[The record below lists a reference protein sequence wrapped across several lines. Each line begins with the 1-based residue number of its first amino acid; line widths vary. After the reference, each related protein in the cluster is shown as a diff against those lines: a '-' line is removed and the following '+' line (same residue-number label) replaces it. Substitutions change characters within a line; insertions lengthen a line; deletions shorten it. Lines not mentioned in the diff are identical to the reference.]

1 MIPINLRS
9 LSGTT
14 ADGRRGRKSLPSLG
28 ILIDAG
34 LHRIVSAAHRL
45 GPRGFGIECID
56 ASNAASGAIV
66 RHYLCS
72 IDVMRNLLIRLGSR
86 RLFDDSTSSPV
97 NRDAL
102 LAEAYNRN
110 RVGHRRHC
118 LLSHDDVDILTS
130 DFARRLQA
138 HLSRFDVVGVMG
150 AAEMS
155 GPTWNWSRHPHLR
168 GWITHHLA
176 RDADWRP
183 FVVDPRPVAGDV
195 VVLDGVLIAAHRKLF
210 DKVKFDE
217 ETFDGFHL
225 YDTDWS
231 YRAAKAGF
239 RMAAAGDLLVVHAS
253 GGRYDV
259 VWEDYAHRFCDKHS
273 LGERDE
279 PLAPPLPWWAKRRV
293 CEMPTVRAFFGRSR
307 PGCRV
312 SPRIVDRTVTSC
324 KPYAAVEQYRAG
336 DYRQALALVSRAL
349 SFDPTS
355 AEAHCFRGDTYR
367 AIGELEDAVASYRA
381 AISLNPNYSEAFNN
395 LGVTLAAQGRV
406 EDALAS
412 FESALACR
420 PGYVDAQ
427 INLGNAYLD
436 LGRLQDAIA
445 CHEKAM
451 AMNPDSG
458 VACIML
464 GRAFQ
469 LSGRDSE
476 ALLKY
481 QEGLAIDPNIAEGH
495 IFLGHMLQQE

>member
-1 MIPINLRS
+1 
-9 LSGTT
+9 
-14 ADGRRGRKSLPSLG
+14 
-28 ILIDAG
+28 
-34 LHRIVSAAHRL
+34 
-45 GPRGFGIECID
+45 
-56 ASNAASGAIV
+56 
-66 RHYLCS
+66 
-72 IDVMRNLLIRLGSR
+72 
-86 RLFDDSTSSPV
+86 
-97 NRDAL
+97 
-102 LAEAYNRN
+102 
-110 RVGHRRHC
+110 
-118 LLSHDDVDILTS
+118 
-130 DFARRLQA
+130 
-138 HLSRFDVVGVMG
+138 
-150 AAEMS
+150 
-155 GPTWNWSRHPHLR
+155 
-168 GWITHHLA
+168 
-176 RDADWRP
+176 
-183 FVVDPRPVAGDV
+183 
-195 VVLDGVLIAAHRKLF
+195 
-210 DKVKFDE
+210 
-217 ETFDGFHL
+217 
-225 YDTDWS
+225 
-231 YRAAKAGF
+231 
-239 RMAAAGDLLVVHAS
+239 
-253 GGRYDV
+253 
-259 VWEDYAHRFCDKHS
+259 
-273 LGERDE
+273 
-279 PLAPPLPWWAKRRV
+279 
-293 CEMPTVRAFFGRSR
+293 
-307 PGCRV
+307 V
-312 SPRIVDRTVTSC
+312 SPRIVDRTVTSSQDLN
-324 KPYAAVEQYRAG
+324 AAVEQYRAG

-451 AMNPDSG
+451 AMNPDFG

-495 IFLGHMLQQE
+495 IFLGHMLHEQGMIDDALECFDNAVKLQPDNVRARWASVMSQLALVHDAREGAEDSRGNFSDALATLDEWLDQSRVLDGANTVGMQQPFYLAYHEVNNRKLLSRYGDLCSRLTRSWQESEGIAPLPPLADEKLLRIGIVSGQIRYHSVWSAIVKGWLQHVDVERFAFYIFHTGTGKDAETAYAETRAAYFAQAPKSMQEWVDAIVSQRLDVLIYPEIGMDPPTLKLASMRLVPVQVAAWGHPETSGLPTIDYFLSAEDFEPEIAQDKYRE